1 MLLNAYNSDGH
12 CVDRQS
18 AAKEY
23 KMKRVLVIVLVAAG
37 LVLAPYAG
45 SVNAQGSTSGR
56 PPVGQPLVSEGEF
69 AVELATAL
77 HLTSTHDEAA
87 AENSLAAINIAP
99 RNGWISDYPMTP
111 DIIAEVRESAARSA
125 SSRSLSLSEAD
136 AARAVDSV
144 SIAMHL
150 PIKVA
155 GKKRADD
162 SGSGSGSEY
171 QSSPASPPPEVSEYE
186 TPDNVEQY
194 YDENGPPIVSYYPPP
209 WEYDYLYAWVPWP
222 FWWDEFEFGG
232 FFILN
237 DFNRHHHNHWFSN
250 HVTHADGTVSRVN
263 AVTRAAGTGT
273 RNPSTLSGK
282 NTSTHGSGF
291 GSANAQTRARAI
303 MDRQNALRNPVAA
316 TRNMHSSESTG
327 SGRTMGQGGDSRSSS
342 FSGRTSGGAQSGRS
356 FSGGEGYH
364 QSGSSG
370 GSHDSGGGYSGGGGG
385 GYSGGGGSHDSGGG
399 GGYSGGG
406 GSHDSGGGGGYSGG
420 GSGGGYSGGGGGG
433 GFGGGGGGGG
443 HR

>member
-1 MLLNAYNSDGH
+1 MILNAYTSAGH

-18 AAKEY
+18 AAKEG

-56 PPVGQPLVSEGEF
+56 PPIEQPLVSEGEF

-77 HLTSTHDEAA
+77 QLTSTHDEAA

-111 DIIAEVRESAARSA
+111 DIIAEVRGSAARSA

-162 SGSGSGSEY
+162 SGSGSEY

-222 FWWDEFEFGG
+222 FWWDEFAFGG

-237 DFNRHHHNHWFSN
+237 DFNRHGHNHWFSN

-291 GSANAQTRARAI
+291 ASANSQARARAI

-316 TRNMHSSESTG
+316 TRNLHSSESTG
-327 SGRTMGQGGDSRSSS
+327 SGRTIGQGGDSRSSS
-342 FSGRTSGGAQSGRS
+342 FSARTSGGAQSGHS

-364 QSGSSG
+364 DSGSSG
-370 GSHDSGGGYSGGGGG
+370 EGSHDSGGGGGF
-385 GYSGGGGSHDSGGG
+385 SGGGGSHDSGGG

-406 GSHDSGGGGGYSGG
+406 G
-420 GSGGGYSGGGGGG
+420 
-433 GFGGGGGGGG
+433 GGGGGG